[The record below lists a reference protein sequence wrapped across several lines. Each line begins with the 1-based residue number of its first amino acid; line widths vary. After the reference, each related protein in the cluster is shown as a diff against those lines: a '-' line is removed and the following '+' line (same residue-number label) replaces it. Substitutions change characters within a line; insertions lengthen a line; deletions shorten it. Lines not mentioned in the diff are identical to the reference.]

1 MKNDWNKA
9 DNLPP
14 QDRTYV
20 RVADWN
26 IGEEL
31 MISAKSPFISQ
42 DRSFTLSANVVDGA
56 YILLDTN
63 PPKGYTEVRLR
74 SGQRWWIKT
83 GDLEILDEVDKAKE
97 IARSA
102 WEEVDALDAL
112 VEDVILALETPKV
125 RHVLSNMVR
134 QYVIRHMDSEKSKQ
148 AWEFPTPN
156 DDQTRAST
164 LQKKLNDFWYF

>member
-42 DRSFTLSANVVDGA
+42 DRSFTLFANVVDGA

-97 IARSA
+97 IALA
-102 WEEVDALDAL
+102 VWAEMDEKDAL
-112 VEDVILALETPKV
+112 VEEVVQALETPQV

-134 QYVIRHMDSEKSKQ
+134 QYVIRHMDSEK
-148 AWEFPTPN
+148 
-156 DDQTRAST
+156 TRNGFS
-164 LQKKLNDFWYF
+164 YE

>member
-9 DNLPP
+9 DNLSP

-42 DRSFTLSANVVDGA
+42 DRSFTLLANVVDGA

-97 IARSA
+97 IALA
-102 WEEVDALDAL
+102 VWAEMDEKDAL
-112 VEDVILALETPKV
+112 VEEVIQALETPQV

-134 QYVIRHMDSEKSKQ
+134 QYVIRHMDSEK
-148 AWEFPTPN
+148 
-156 DDQTRAST
+156 TRNSFSY
-164 LQKKLNDFWYF
+164 K